1 MNPTRTEA
9 IAKMQRI
16 LNRIEND
23 RKAMEEN
30 NKILS
35 KAMLE
40 LTEIAKD
47 YNLKIV
53 DGFIVEA

>member
-1 MNPTRTEA
+1 MNPIRTEA